1 MLDEVE
7 EGLSLRILLKKQNKA
22 LIVEN
27 KAIRE
32 DKERR
37 EIEELYEKDG
47 DESSLGT
54 PVAKKSHLEEVRKSH
69 LEEEFSAALARIRAA
84 ARSYNKI
91 KLLLIGN
98 YGVGKPL
105 LHRRFISADSKSD
118 SSLAQNIFHTTMKIQ
133 LDEKPIELEVWSMPV
148 EEEYRSLYVYT
159 KVLVKSKTYA
169 RDNVYKILVGNKA
182 DKGES
187 ERVVSTQALA
197 NEAMAAARA
206 KQFEVQ
212 LFLLGDRGVGKRS
225 LRVRDS
231 SSNYRSPRWSG
242 DYFSIFEKIQIDEK
256 LIELKIYHMKEDQG
270 TESYNYPGTKGII
283 LVYDLTNESTFN
295 NIRDWIGDVKQ
306 YALHNVG
313 MILVGNKFDLHTTKR
328 AVPTSMGQALANE
341 YGMKFFETS
350 AKSYYNVEEAFLSI
364 TRDVIE
370 IMEFTHLLRK
380 SAFGNKK

>member
-1 MLDEVE
+1 MANEPITHDNRDPYCMSLLFPISLVLIFCDFKF
-7 EGLSLRILLKKQNKA
+7 SLRRINFR
-22 LIVEN
+22 N
-27 KAIRE
+27 
-32 DKERR
+32 
-37 EIEELYEKDG
+37 
-47 DESSLGT
+47 SPST
-54 PVAKKSHLEEVRKSH
+54 
-69 LEEEFSAALARIRAA
+69 SAALARIRAA

-91 KLLLIGN
+91 KLLLIGK
-98 YGVGKPL
+98 YGVGKRL

-133 LDEKPIELEVWSMPV
+133 LDEKPIELEVWNESSFNNIKNCISEV
-148 EEEYRSLYVYT
+148 Q
-159 KVLVKSKTYA
+159 TYA

-187 ERVVSTQALA
+187 ERVVSTSKGQALA

-225 LRVRDS
+225 LRIRYS

-270 TESYNYPGTKGII
+270 TESYNYPGTTGII

-306 YALHNVG
+306 YALHNVR
-313 MILVGNKFDLHTTKR
+313 MILVGNKLDLHTTKR